1 MDKLIIKGGSKISG
15 SVNVHGSK
23 NATLPIIVSS
33 LLSEKTLK
41 LSNVPN
47 VVDVLNLIKLLENY
61 GVKIEH
67 KKNKLKINPS
77 KIKNLSADYDVVRKM
92 RASILILGPL
102 LSRFGEA
109 RISLPGGCAIGTRPI
124 DIHLAGLSK
133 LGANFDIQNGFVVGS
148 VKSKLIGNKI
158 KLPFPSVGATENI
171 LMAAVLA
178 KGETKI
184 SNAAREPEIEDLSN
198 CLIKMGAKIEGH
210 GTKTIL
216 VQGVT
221 KLKKAEHEIISDRI
235 VAGTYIIAALMLNSA
250 LEINNFNTIYLKS
263 LIDILKKMGAK
274 LKVNKNS
281 IKVFKGSKLK
291 SSSLSTSPYP
301 GFPTDLQAQLMSLM
315 CISDGK
321 SKIKETIFENR
332 FMHVPELNRLGANIT
347 VEKDT
352 ATIIG
357 NQTFKGAQV
366 MASDLRASISLVL
379 AAMNANGQTILNRVY
394 HLDRGYENIE
404 KTLGSLGVKIKR
416 QKN

>member
-23 NATLPIIVSS
+23 NAALPIIVSS

-47 VVDVLNLIKLLENY
+47 VDDVLNLIKLLKNY
-61 GVKIEH
+61 GVKIENN
-67 KKNKLKINPS
+67 KDKLKINPK

-133 LGANFDIQNGFVVGS
+133 LGANFDIQNGFVVGG
-148 VKSKLIGNKI
+148 VKSQLIGNKI

-171 LMAAVLA
+171 LMASVLA

-184 SNAAREPEIEDLSN
+184 VNAAREPEIEDLSN
-198 CLIKMGAKIEGH
+198 CLIKMGAKIEGQ
-210 GTKTIL
+210 GTKTIH
-216 VQGVT
+216 VQGVAN
-221 KLKKAEHEIISDRI
+221 LKKVEHQVISDRI
-235 VAGTYIIAALMLNSA
+235 VAGTYIIAALMLNSS
-250 LEINNFNTIYLKS
+250 LEIKNFNTVYLKS
-263 LIDILKKMGAK
+263 LINILKKMGAK

-291 SSSLSTSPYP
+291 STSLSTSPYP

-315 CISDGK
+315 CLSDGK

-379 AAMNANGQTILNRVY
+379 AAMNANGQTTLNRVY

-404 KTLGSLGVKIKR
+404 KTLGSLGAKIKR

>member
-1 MDKLIIKGGSKISG
+1 MDKLIIKGSSKISG

-23 NATLPIIVSS
+23 NAALPIIVSS
-33 LLSEKTLK
+33 LLSDKSLK
-41 LSNVPN
+41 LFNVPN
-47 VVDVLNLIKLLENY
+47 VADVSNLITLLKNY
-61 GVKIEH
+61 GVKILH
-67 KKNKLKINPS
+67 NKNIVNINPK

-109 RISLPGGCAIGTRPI
+109 KISLPGGCAIGTRPI
-124 DIHLAGLSK
+124 DIHLTGLSK
-133 LGANFDIQNGFVVGS
+133 LGANFEIQNGFVVGN
-148 VKSKLIGNKI
+148 VKSRLIGNKI

-171 LMAAVLA
+171 LMASVLA

-210 GTKTIL
+210 GSKTIY

-221 KLKKAEHEIISDRI
+221 NLKKAQHKIISDRI
-235 VAGTYIIAALMLNSA
+235 VAGTYIIAALILNSN
-250 LEINNFNTIYLKS
+250 LEIKNFNTEYLKS
-263 LIDILKKMGAK
+263 LINVLKKMGAN
-274 LKVNKNS
+274 LKINNNS
-281 IKVFKGSKLK
+281 IKVLKGPKLK
-291 SSSLSTSPYP
+291 STNISTSPYP
-301 GFPTDLQAQLMSLM
+301 GFPTDLQAQLMTLMSL
-315 CISDGK
+315 SNGK

-352 ATIIG
+352 ATILG
-357 NQTFKGAQV
+357 NQIFKGAQV

-379 AAMNANGQTILNRVY
+379 AAMNANGQTTLNRVY

-416 QKN
+416 KKN

>member
-1 MDKLIIKGGSKISG
+1 MDKLIIDGGFSISG

-23 NATLPIIVSS
+23 NSALPIIVSS
-33 LLSEKTLK
+33 LLSENTLK

-47 VVDVLNLIKLLENY
+47 VVDVLNLIKLLKNY
-61 GVKIEH
+61 GAKIDF
-67 KKNKLKINPS
+67 KKNKLKINPI

-102 LSRFGEA
+102 LSRFGQA
-109 RISLPGGCAIGTRPI
+109 KISLPGGCAIGTRPI

-133 LGANFDIQNGFVVGS
+133 LGANFDIQNGFVIGR
-148 VKSKLIGNKI
+148 VKSQLTGNKI
-158 KLPFPSVGATENI
+158 ELPFPSVGATENI
-171 LMAAVLA
+171 LMASVLA

-184 SNAAREPEIEDLSN
+184 LNVAREPEIEDLSN
-198 CLIKMGAKIEGH
+198 CLIKMGAKIEGQ

-216 VQGVT
+216 VEGVT
-221 KLKKAEHEIISDRI
+221 NLKKVEHEIISDRI
-235 VAGTYIIAALMLNSA
+235 VAGTYIIAALMLNSS
-250 LEINNFNTIYLKS
+250 LEIKNFNTVYLKS
-263 LIDILKKMGAK
+263 LINILEKMGAK
-274 LKVNKNS
+274 LKVSKNS
-281 IKVFKGSKLK
+281 VKVFKGPKLK
-291 SSSLSTSPYP
+291 STSLSTSPYP

-315 CISDGK
+315 CLSVGK
-321 SKIKETIFENR
+321 SKIKEKIFENR

-379 AAMNANGQTILNRVY
+379 AAMNANGQTTLNRVY

-404 KTLGSLGVKIKR
+404 KTLGSLGAKIKR